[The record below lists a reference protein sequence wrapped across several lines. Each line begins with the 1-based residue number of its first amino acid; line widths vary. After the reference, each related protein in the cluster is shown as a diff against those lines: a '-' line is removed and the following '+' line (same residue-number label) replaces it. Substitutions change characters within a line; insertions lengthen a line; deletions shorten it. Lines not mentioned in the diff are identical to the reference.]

1 MRSTALPPED
11 LPMSIACTPRR
22 AFTLVVALL
31 LATCALPVGAP
42 AQAGPASAPSTSS
55 EVRVGDRI
63 VLTVENEPTLTDTF
77 TVAAGPA
84 VHLPGVGMVPL
95 AGVTRDGI
103 AAHLTTALARVIREP
118 VVRAELLVRLAVLGE
133 VARPGFMTLPSD
145 ALLSDAITMAG
156 GLTTTA
162 DMRKVKVSRR
172 GTVTLNGDEVRD
184 ALATGLTL
192 DDLRIEAGDQMLI
205 PRGPDSERTVRII
218 GLLVAI
224 PLTVFALT
232 RM

>member
-1 MRSTALPPED
+1 
-11 LPMSIACTPRR
+11 MSIVRVQRR
-22 AFTLVVALL
+22 TLPLVLALL
-31 LATCALPVGAP
+31 LATCALPIGSP
-42 AQAGPASAPSTSS
+42 AQAAPVAPPPASS

-63 VLTVENEPTLTDTF
+63 VLAVENEPTLSDTF

-84 VHLPGVGMVPL
+84 VQLPGVGLVQL

-103 AAHLTTALARVIREP
+103 EAHLRTALTRVIREP
-118 VVRAELLVRLAVLGE
+118 VVRAKLLVRLAVLGE

-162 DMRKVKVSRR
+162 DMRKVKLSRR
-172 GTVTLNGDEVRD
+172 GTLTHDGNAVRD
-184 ALATGLTL
+184 ALATGRTL
-192 DDLRIEAGDQMLI
+192 DDLRVEAGDQMLI

-224 PLTVFALT
+224 PLTAFALM

>member
-1 MRSTALPPED
+1 MRSPAPLED
-11 LPMSIACTPRR
+11 SPMSIVRLPRR
-22 AFTLVVALL
+22 AFSLVLVLL
-31 LATCALPVGAP
+31 LATCALPVGSP
-42 AQAGPASAPSTSS
+42 AQAGPSAPPPSS

-63 VLTVENEPTLTDTF
+63 VLTVDNEPTLTDTF

-84 VHLPGVGMVPL
+84 LHLPGIGIVQL

-103 AAHLTTALARVIREP
+103 GAHLTAALARVMKEP

-133 VARPGFMTLPSD
+133 VARPGFMTLPAD

-162 DMRKVKVSRR
+162 DMRKVRLSRR
-172 GTVTLNGDEVRD
+172 GTLTHDGDAVRD
-184 ALATGLTL
+184 ALAAGLTL
-192 DDLRIEAGDQMLI
+192 DDMRIEAGDQMLI

-218 GLLVAI
+218 GLLIAI
-224 PLTVFALT
+224 PLTALALT